1 MPQNTSAKSGRTVLT
16 LLIGL
21 VLVAFLGIAFAQV
34 MASRQPDVAPGGGG
48 VQSFAVDT
56 ASSRFVPN
64 TLTAKAGVPIEIVF
78 GAGGNS
84 CSSAMS
90 MPDLGIQQDLT
101 AGATVKIPALKAG
114 KYEWI
119 AACGD
124 VGGTITVQ

>member
-1 MPQNTSAKSGRTVLT
+1 MPQNASAKSGRTVLT
-16 LLIGL
+16 LLMGL
-21 VLVAFLGIAFAQV
+21 ALVAFLGIAFAQV
-34 MASRQPDVAPGGGG
+34 MASRQPDTSGTAGGA
-48 VQSFAVDT
+48 QRFAVDT
-56 ASSRFVPN
+56 ASSKFVPN

-90 MPDLGIQQDLT
+90 MAEFGIQQDLT